1 MANSLNAKELFL
13 FKKLQEKRR
22 IQSLN
27 MMDHSMSALIRGS
40 SDIYPDPAHFVYEL
54 LQNADDAQATE
65 AYFYLQKDTLIFK
78 HNGSRQFTITED
90 GELGET
96 VKPSPY
102 GDINAITAYNS
113 SKDEKQNTIGKFGLG
128 FKSVYIYTDRPEI
141 YDDKFWFAIE
151 NRMVPVM
158 LDSDHPYREPGETL
172 FVLPLNDA
180 VTSVNEI
187 ANKLNSL
194 SAPTLFLRHLNTVHV
209 ENEVYKNSHKLTKE
223 EILQYESGNIRYEFV
238 KIEDYGL
245 SSEMLLFHRNVKA
258 EGTRNLEVTVGFF
271 FNKDGDI
278 DTLTTRGI
286 HCYFPTKETFGL
298 CFISH
303 APFLLTNNRQ
313 NINESPINT
322 KLIKEICRLAAD
334 ALVIIRDYATND
346 KQLITDN
353 LYEILPFKY
362 YNEQSTKYEWQ
373 QDFNHLTS
381 KIHFLNAVKDLLK
394 KEPLLYTISK
404 KYVTSKKAC
413 FLETSK
419 LRPILNVDEVR
430 TLKKKQNLE
439 LLKIDEDA
447 DLRVFL
453 KKYLE
458 IESFGPSDL
467 ANMISSDFMNA
478 QTTEWVIRFYKYLY
492 NEARNLWNRREKGAF
507 ALSPYPFRYA
517 PIFLT
522 QKNEWVA
529 AYRKEGQSEL
539 PNLFLPFGDETNEY
553 NFINKIYYDLE
564 DNDVKSFYSQLG
576 LKRPD
581 VLDFVRD
588 QILEKYRGEEI
599 EIDVNLLKSDFYTI
613 FDIFNDKQYKEKLS
627 EITSVL
633 NKDFY
638 IVGTDGKL
646 HHVYDIYAVSDD
658 LKEFFRNNKSVAFI
672 DYNFYLDN
680 SKKITYNDI
689 ENFFLHLDIK
699 DAPRIIK
706 KEGIET
712 WSLNSVLS
720 NKQFGVPKHS
730 TRGYQVWDFNLEG
743 LETLLKGNIT
753 RKNSLFLWEF
763 LCKIDLSKYCKGVYN
778 YHYRSWYSENFES
791 TLLLLLKSN
800 KWLFNGNGKLSFAK
814 DVYQEDL
821 VVSGYAE
828 NEKLFELL
836 EIGRKEISIIE
847 LGGSE
852 VQQRQQELGAYLERK
867 GISSTDD
874 LDEYIRWKQEQEAKK
889 QTSPNTHVQSLNQ
902 ESLRS
907 DERPDPLRSNQR
919 KTNLDE
925 MSSSTAQYPDRTP
938 RVERS
943 QDERVNDIT
952 QKLADEANRRIEEEN
967 KRAQVEDLEKYSKIW
982 FTTLLELE
990 YSSTSEPTGNRNGVK
1005 ITFEHF
1011 GKEEG
1016 SERIYQLT
1024 NPSRNIPIW
1033 LEELGGFAVKF
1044 TFFNRD
1050 DITFDFEVA
1059 NVKDFTLRVKAKAS
1073 DVELIDIID
1082 WSRCTKA
1089 VIDVNSPVE
1098 IMHKLKNEF
1107 ENLPY
1112 KEEFNFRDG
1121 LTDSLS
1127 FVFGP
1132 PGTGKT
1138 TRLAEIIRHKMELDN
1153 CRILVLAPTNKACD
1167 VLTRKLIET
1176 STDEHFWLGRF
1187 VATGEEFI
1195 ENNGALIDRAS
1206 ELYEQNKCCI
1216 VSTIARLPYDGF
1228 TQSPNKMLLRDIE
1241 WDFIIVDEASMIP
1254 LVQIVYA
1261 IYKLNSKVIVAGD
1274 PLQIAPIVK
1283 EEAWVGENIYT
1294 MVKLDNFENPT
1305 TTPIQFSVEKLGTQ
1319 YRSLPSIGTLYS
1331 EYCYNGKL
1339 RHKRTLQDSRNL
1351 PTGNI
1356 KAKQVNFIPFRVERY
1371 DSIYGAKKLQGS
1383 NVHVYSAIFSVEMC
1397 AYLAKQQTADKV
1409 RIGVICPYAPQAQL
1423 INKMIEQRTDI
1434 PINVDILVGT
1444 IHGFQGDQCD
1454 IIITVFNPPTG
1465 IKAAADRIMLNN
1477 RNILN
1482 VAISRASDY
1491 LFVLLPHPDS
1501 YGYENLIEINK
1512 LCDIANRKCQ
1522 SVSLFNSEIVEKAI
1536 FDKKDFIEQNTFVT
1550 THQVANVYTNVSGLY
1565 EIRIDENAV
1574 DIQTAGENYQPKHIM
1589 QTNVTNYGDVV
1600 CTQITTPTPEPVQQ
1614 EILRPLPVSQEVVD
1628 TKSFTYEE
1636 QYFKYFIDEKL
1647 SVDSALE
1654 LLFTDNTHCSMF
1666 TVLQIFGDQ
1675 SKAHLL
1681 DGANLSELDVKKWRD
1696 QAKCTE
1702 LGRYVYP
1709 LLFFAVRGQNIP
1721 IKGIN
1726 KKTKDIDLHEFSE
1739 AVSAAFERRINK
1751 RISKPQKA
1759 PKKKSPRISET
1770 KSLYTYIPN
1779 SKRRSS
1785 SVGHADDDFEYGLS
1799 DW

>member
-1 MANSLNAKELFL
+1 MLHRERELDARTFNKPDYKGIWAGVVDKYKE
-13 FKKLQEKRR
+13 K
-22 IQSLN
+22 
-27 MMDHSMSALIRGS
+27 
-40 SDIYPDPAHFVYEL
+40 AHFVYEL
-54 LQNADDAQATE
+54 LQNADDAKATDAVFTLE
-65 AYFYLQKDTLIFK
+65 RNRLIFR
-78 HNGSRQFTITED
+78 HNGSVHFTVSSVED
-90 GELGET
+90 TKNKGH
-96 VKPSPY
+96 
-102 GDINAITAYNS
+102 INAITGVGNS
-113 SKDEKQNTIGKFGLG
+113 TKDEKKGNTIGKFGVG
-128 FKSVYIYTDRPEI
+128 FKAVFQYTTEPHI
-141 YDDKFWFAIE
+141 YDDTFWFKIE
-151 NRMVPVM
+151 QFIVPT
-158 LDSDHPYREPGETL
+158 LLEEDFPGRKNGETI
-172 FVLPLNDA
+172 FVFPF
-180 VTSVNEI
+180 TSPEFSFSEI
-187 ANKLNSL
+187 IQRLTTLDN
-194 SAPTLFLRHLNTVHV
+194 PILFLRNLKKVVIELPEDTDVVYEKKVSFRRSKGDITHELLTLTNSAGNQRIHMFTRPI
-209 ENEVYKNSHKLTKE
+209 EVTE
-223 EILQYESGNIRYEFV
+223 ESGKRYKQYISVGYFLKENGDLDNEIRGRVFC
-238 KIEDYGL
+238 
-245 SSEMLLFHRNVKA
+245 F
-258 EGTRNLEVTVGFF
+258 
-271 FNKDGDI
+271 
-278 DTLTTRGI
+278 
-286 HCYFPTKETFGL
+286 FPTAEDFHL
-298 CFISH
+298 HCIVH
-303 APFLLTNNRQ
+303 APFLLVDSRQ
-313 NINESPINT
+313 QLKDN
-322 KLIKEICRLAAD
+322 KLNARLKSLLANLAAES
-334 ALVIIRDYATND
+334 LLILRDY
-346 KQLITDN
+346 
-353 LYEILPFKY
+353 
-362 YNEQSTKYEWQ
+362 
-373 QDFNHLTS
+373 
-381 KIHFLNAVKDLLK
+381 
-394 KEPLLYTISK
+394 
-404 KYVTSKKAC
+404 
-413 FLETSK
+413 
-419 LRPILNVDEVR
+419 
-430 TLKKKQNLE
+430 
-439 LLKIDEDA
+439 
-447 DLRVFL
+447 
-453 KKYLE
+453 
-458 IESFGPSDL
+458 G
-467 ANMISSDFMNA
+467 
-478 QTTEWVIRFYKYLY
+478 
-492 NEARNLWNRREKGAF
+492 
-507 ALSPYPFRYA
+507 
-517 PIFLT
+517 
-522 QKNEWVA
+522 
-529 AYRKEGQSEL
+529 
-539 PNLFLPFGDETNEY
+539 
-553 NFINKIYYDLE
+553 
-564 DNDVKSFYSQLG
+564 
-576 LKRPD
+576 
-581 VLDFVRD
+581 
-588 QILEKYRGEEI
+588 I
-599 EIDVNLLKSDFYTI
+599 EIGHLLVTENIFYFI
-613 FDIFNDKQYKEKLS
+613 PL
-627 EITSVL
+627 
-633 NKDFY
+633 KDRHY
-638 IVGTDGKL
+638 IP
-646 HHVYDIYAVSDD
+646 DD
-658 LKEFFRNNKSVAFI
+658 TFR
-672 DYNFYLDN
+672 
-680 SKKITYNDI
+680 
-689 ENFFLHLDIK
+689 
-699 DAPRIIK
+699 
-706 KEGIET
+706 
-712 WSLNSVLS
+712 
-720 NKQFGVPKHS
+720 
-730 TRGYQVWDFNLEG
+730 
-743 LETLLKGNIT
+743 
-753 RKNSLFLWEF
+753 
-763 LCKIDLSKYCKGVYN
+763 
-778 YHYRSWYSENFES
+778 
-791 TLLLLLKSN
+791 
-800 KWLFNGNGKLSFAK
+800 
-814 DVYQEDL
+814 
-821 VVSGYAE
+821 
-828 NEKLFELL
+828 
-836 EIGRKEISIIE
+836 
-847 LGGSE
+847 
-852 VQQRQQELGAYLERK
+852 
-867 GISSTDD
+867 
-874 LDEYIRWKQEQEAKK
+874 DEYIRLLENEKMLLGRGDKYISSKGALICRPLSMMQILSDEQLEELHSNSFADDVDDEENTSWKFLREETQRIYKESFVESILEELEVDVLSGFDLARLITPKFMEKQGFKWAVRLYRHLNNEQRNLWTPSGNRKEKMNMPFRHCPIILTSSGTWVTPYLQNDTPNVYLPMASSLDEYLFVSNDYLGDDFLKSFLIDLGLKEPDAWDFIQSVVVKKHNASSILNEKELNDDLALVYEYLEEHKADDFLREKINFLSNNFRVKTTSGSCYPIGQVYDDTEELKSYFGFTREHIKYAAYKHFIDKYSIQEFKKIILLLGVSSCPNIIKVHRASLDYSEKQKYDIKNYTFCSIDDYELQGFNEIRSFNINLSKTIWSWLSEEYDIEKYRETICRYRYYSYHSKTISTTLMNELLQKKWIVLSDGKAYAVSEISLEDLEEAEYKIDYKLIKLFCIEKKTKSLKELGASESQIHQNELGKVALALGGTSREQLLAWKQAYEEKLQNEAIASRHSSSKTLASEQEDCRD
-889 QTSPNTHVQSLNQ
+889 QL
-902 ESLRS
+902 LRN
-907 DERPDPLRSNQR
+907 NQR

-943 QDERVNDIT
+943 QDERVSDIT

-967 KRAQVEDLEKYSKIW
+967 KRAQVKDLEKYSKIW

-1011 GKEEG
+1011 GKEDG

-1434 PINVDILVGT
+1434 PINVEILVGT

-1465 IKAAADRIMLNN
+1465 IKVAADRIMLNN

-1512 LCDIANRKCQ
+1512 LCGIANLKCQ
-1522 SVSLFNSEIVEKAI
+1522 SVNLFNSEIVEKAI
-1536 FDKKDFIEQNTFVT
+1536 FGKRDFIEQNTFVT

-1751 RISKPQKA
+1751 RISKPPKA
-1759 PKKKSPRISET
+1759 PKKRSPRISET

-1779 SKRRSS
+1779 SKRSSS
-1785 SVGHADDDFEYGLS
+1785 SVGHANDDFEYGLS

>member
-1 MANSLNAKELFL
+1 MNPKITEKERSLFELLHRERELDARTFNKPDYKGIWAGVVDKYKE
-13 FKKLQEKRR
+13 K
-22 IQSLN
+22 
-27 MMDHSMSALIRGS
+27 
-40 SDIYPDPAHFVYEL
+40 AHFVYEL
-54 LQNADDAQATE
+54 LQNADDAKATDAVFTLE
-65 AYFYLQKDTLIFK
+65 RNRLIFR
-78 HNGSRQFTITED
+78 HNGSVHFTVSSVED
-90 GELGET
+90 TKNKGH
-96 VKPSPY
+96 
-102 GDINAITAYNS
+102 INAITGVGNS
-113 SKDEKQNTIGKFGLG
+113 TKDEKKGNTIGKFGVG
-128 FKSVYIYTDRPEI
+128 FKAVFQYTTEPHI
-141 YDDKFWFAIE
+141 YDDTFWFKIE
-151 NRMVPVM
+151 QFIVPT
-158 LDSDHPYREPGETL
+158 LLEEDFPGRKNGETI
-172 FVLPLNDA
+172 FVFPF
-180 VTSVNEI
+180 TSPEFSFSEI
-187 ANKLNSL
+187 IQRLTTLDN
-194 SAPTLFLRHLNTVHV
+194 PILFLRNLKKVVIELPEDTDVVYEKKVSFRRSKGDITHELLTLTNSAGNQRIHMFTRPI
-209 ENEVYKNSHKLTKE
+209 EVTE
-223 EILQYESGNIRYEFV
+223 ESGKRYKQYISVGYFLKENGDLDNEIRGRVFC
-238 KIEDYGL
+238 
-245 SSEMLLFHRNVKA
+245 F
-258 EGTRNLEVTVGFF
+258 
-271 FNKDGDI
+271 
-278 DTLTTRGI
+278 
-286 HCYFPTKETFGL
+286 FPTAEDFHL
-298 CFISH
+298 HCIVH
-303 APFLLTNNRQ
+303 APFLLVDSRQ
-313 NINESPINT
+313 QLKDN
-322 KLIKEICRLAAD
+322 KLNARLKSLLANLAAES
-334 ALVIIRDYATND
+334 LLILRDY
-346 KQLITDN
+346 
-353 LYEILPFKY
+353 
-362 YNEQSTKYEWQ
+362 
-373 QDFNHLTS
+373 
-381 KIHFLNAVKDLLK
+381 
-394 KEPLLYTISK
+394 
-404 KYVTSKKAC
+404 
-413 FLETSK
+413 
-419 LRPILNVDEVR
+419 
-430 TLKKKQNLE
+430 
-439 LLKIDEDA
+439 
-447 DLRVFL
+447 
-453 KKYLE
+453 
-458 IESFGPSDL
+458 G
-467 ANMISSDFMNA
+467 
-478 QTTEWVIRFYKYLY
+478 
-492 NEARNLWNRREKGAF
+492 
-507 ALSPYPFRYA
+507 
-517 PIFLT
+517 
-522 QKNEWVA
+522 
-529 AYRKEGQSEL
+529 
-539 PNLFLPFGDETNEY
+539 
-553 NFINKIYYDLE
+553 
-564 DNDVKSFYSQLG
+564 
-576 LKRPD
+576 
-581 VLDFVRD
+581 
-588 QILEKYRGEEI
+588 I
-599 EIDVNLLKSDFYTI
+599 EIGHLLVTENIFYFI
-613 FDIFNDKQYKEKLS
+613 PL
-627 EITSVL
+627 
-633 NKDFY
+633 KDRHY
-638 IVGTDGKL
+638 IP
-646 HHVYDIYAVSDD
+646 DD
-658 LKEFFRNNKSVAFI
+658 TFR
-672 DYNFYLDN
+672 
-680 SKKITYNDI
+680 
-689 ENFFLHLDIK
+689 
-699 DAPRIIK
+699 
-706 KEGIET
+706 
-712 WSLNSVLS
+712 
-720 NKQFGVPKHS
+720 
-730 TRGYQVWDFNLEG
+730 
-743 LETLLKGNIT
+743 
-753 RKNSLFLWEF
+753 
-763 LCKIDLSKYCKGVYN
+763 
-778 YHYRSWYSENFES
+778 
-791 TLLLLLKSN
+791 
-800 KWLFNGNGKLSFAK
+800 
-814 DVYQEDL
+814 
-821 VVSGYAE
+821 
-828 NEKLFELL
+828 
-836 EIGRKEISIIE
+836 
-847 LGGSE
+847 
-852 VQQRQQELGAYLERK
+852 
-867 GISSTDD
+867 
-874 LDEYIRWKQEQEAKK
+874 DEYIRLLENEKMLLGRGDKYISSKGALICRPLSMMQILSDEQLEELHSNSFADDVDDEENTSWKFLREETQRIYKESFVESILEELEVDVLSGFDLARLITPKFMEKQGFKWAVRLYRHLNNEQRNLWTPSGNRKEKMNMPFRHCPIILTSSGTWVTPYLQNDTPNVYLPMASSLDEYLFVSNDYLGDDFLKSFLIDLGLKEPDAWDFIQSVVVKKHNASSILNEKELNDDLALVYEYLEEHKADDFLREKINFLSNNFRVKTTSGSCYPIGQVYDDTEELKSYFGFTREHIKYAAYKHFIDKYSIQEFKKIILLLGVSSCPNIIKVHRASLDYSEKQKYDIKNYTFCSIDDYELQGFNEIRSFNINLSKTIWSWLSEEYDIEKYRETICRYRYYSYHSKTISTTLMNELLQKKWIVLSDGKAYAVSEISLEDLEEAEYKIDYKLIKLFCIEKKTKSLKELGASESQIHQNELGKVALALGGTSREQLLAWKQAYEEKLQNEAIASRHSSSKTLASEQEDCRD
-889 QTSPNTHVQSLNQ
+889 QL
-902 ESLRS
+902 LRN
-907 DERPDPLRSNQR
+907 NQR

-943 QDERVNDIT
+943 QDERVSDIT

-967 KRAQVEDLEKYSKIW
+967 KRAQVKDLEKYSKIW

-1011 GKEEG
+1011 GKEDG

-1434 PINVDILVGT
+1434 PINVEILVGT

-1465 IKAAADRIMLNN
+1465 IKVAADRIMLNN

-1512 LCDIANRKCQ
+1512 LCGIANLKCQ
-1522 SVSLFNSEIVEKAI
+1522 SVNLFNSEIVEKAI
-1536 FDKKDFIEQNTFVT
+1536 FGKRDFIEQNTFVT

-1726 KKTKDIDLHEFSE
+1726 KK
-1739 AVSAAFERRINK
+1739 N
-1751 RISKPQKA
+1751 
-1759 PKKKSPRISET
+1759 
-1770 KSLYTYIPN
+1770 
-1779 SKRRSS
+1779 
-1785 SVGHADDDFEYGLS
+1785 
-1799 DW
+1799 

>member
-1 MANSLNAKELFL
+1 MNPKLTEQERNLFELLHRERELDARTFNKPDYKGIWAGVVDKYKE
-13 FKKLQEKRR
+13 K
-22 IQSLN
+22 
-27 MMDHSMSALIRGS
+27 
-40 SDIYPDPAHFVYEL
+40 AHFVYEL
-54 LQNADDAQATE
+54 LQNADDAKATE
-65 AYFYLQKDTLIFK
+65 AVFTLERSRLIFR
-78 HNGSRQFTITED
+78 HNGSVRFTVSSVNDTKNK
-90 GELGET
+90 GH
-96 VKPSPY
+96 
-102 GDINAITAYNS
+102 INAITGVGNS
-113 SKDEKQNTIGKFGLG
+113 TKDEKKGNTIGKFGVG
-128 FKSVYIYTDRPEI
+128 FKAVFQYTSEPHI
-141 YDDKFWFAIE
+141 YDDTFWFKIE
-151 NRMVPVM
+151 QFIVPT
-158 LDSDHPYREPGETL
+158 LLEEDFPGRKKGETI
-172 FVLPLNDA
+172 FVFPFSSPKFSYAEIVQRLNTLD
-180 VTSVNEI
+180 NPI
-187 ANKLNSL
+187 
-194 SAPTLFLRHLNTVHV
+194 LFLRNLKKVVIELPDEAGVVYDKTVSFQRTKGDVTHELLYLTNSQGKQQIHMFTKPIEVV
-209 ENEVYKNSHKLTKE
+209 EDGGKRYKQYISVGYCLKDNGDLDD
-223 EILQYESGNIRYEFV
+223 EIGGKVFC
-238 KIEDYGL
+238 
-245 SSEMLLFHRNVKA
+245 F
-258 EGTRNLEVTVGFF
+258 
-271 FNKDGDI
+271 
-278 DTLTTRGI
+278 
-286 HCYFPTKETFGL
+286 FPTAENFHL
-298 CFISH
+298 HCIVH
-303 APFLLTNNRQ
+303 APFLLVDSRQ
-313 NINESPINT
+313 QLKDTKVNDRLKVLLAELAAEALLLLRDYGIETGHLLVNENIFNFIPPKDTHYIPDDTFRDEYISLLENEKMLLGRGNKYISSHGA
-322 KLIKEICRLAAD
+322 LICRPISMMQILS
-334 ALVIIRDYATND
+334 D
-346 KQLITDN
+346 KQLEELHSDDDDDEKPVWKFLREETQKI
-353 LYEILPFKY
+353 YKESYVESIL
-362 YNEQSTKYEWQ
+362 
-373 QDFNHLTS
+373 
-381 KIHFLNAVKDLLK
+381 
-394 KEPLLYTISK
+394 
-404 KYVTSKKAC
+404 
-413 FLETSK
+413 
-419 LRPILNVDEVR
+419 DELDVV
-430 TLKKKQNLE
+430 
-439 LLKIDEDA
+439 
-447 DLRVFL
+447 VF
-453 KKYLE
+453 
-458 IESFGPSDL
+458 SGSDL
-467 ANMISSDFMNA
+467 ARLITSEFMEKHGLKWA
-478 QTTEWVIRFYKYLY
+478 TRLY
-492 NEARNLWNRREKGAF
+492 RHLNNEQRNLWAPSGNKKEKTNMPFRRCPMILTSSGTWV
-507 ALSPYPFRYA
+507 SPYSQNGTPNVYLPLANSLEDYQFVSDEYLGDDFLKSFLKDLGLKEPDAWDFIQSVVVKKHSASIKLNEKELNDDLTLVYEYLEGHKQDESLKEKINFLSNNFLVRTTSGGTS
-517 PIFLT
+517 PIGHLYDYTDELKLYFGSSREYI
-522 QKNEWVA
+522 KYA
-529 AYRKEGQSEL
+529 AYKHFIDKYSIQEFKRLIYVLGISAFPKIIKKPRYSLTYAEKLKYDIQKYTWCSIDDYVLQGFKEIRSYNLKLSKAIWSWLSEQYDL
-539 PNLFLPFGDETNEY
+539 TKYREVKCQYQYYSYYSKVIASSLMNELLETKW
-553 NFINKIYYDLE
+553 IVLSDNKAYKVSEVSLEDLE
-564 DNDVKSFYSQLG
+564 DA
-576 LKRPD
+576 
-581 VLDFVRD
+581 
-588 QILEKYRGEEI
+588 E
-599 EIDVNLLKSDFYTI
+599 
-613 FDIFNDKQYKEKLS
+613 
-627 EITSVL
+627 
-633 NKDFY
+633 Y
-638 IVGTDGKL
+638 I
-646 HHVYDIYAVSDD
+646 
-658 LKEFFRNNKSVAFI
+658 I
-672 DYNFYLDN
+672 DYKLIRLF
-680 SKKITYNDI
+680 
-689 ENFFLHLDIK
+689 
-699 DAPRIIK
+699 
-706 KEGIET
+706 GIEKKT
-712 WSLNSVLS
+712 KSL
-720 NKQFGVPKHS
+720 K
-730 TRGYQVWDFNLEG
+730 
-743 LETLLKGNIT
+743 
-753 RKNSLFLWEF
+753 
-763 LCKIDLSKYCKGVYN
+763 
-778 YHYRSWYSENFES
+778 
-791 TLLLLLKSN
+791 
-800 KWLFNGNGKLSFAK
+800 
-814 DVYQEDL
+814 
-821 VVSGYAE
+821 
-828 NEKLFELL
+828 
-836 EIGRKEISIIE
+836 
-847 LGGSE
+847 
-852 VQQRQQELGAYLERK
+852 ELGASESQIHQNELGK
-867 GISSTDD
+867 AALALGITSPEQ
-874 LDEYIRWKQEQEAKK
+874 LQAWKQAYEEKIQNEAIA
-889 QTSPNTHVQSLNQ
+889 SRQS
-902 ESLRS
+902 S
-907 DERPDPLRSNQR
+907 DSTEKPEHEDSRDPLRTNQR

-925 MSSSTAQYPDRTP
+925 MSSSSSQYPDRTP
-938 RVERS
+938 KVERS

-1434 PINVDILVGT
+1434 PINVEILVGT

-1465 IKAAADRIMLNN
+1465 IKVAADRIMLNN

-1512 LCDIANRKCQ
+1512 LCGIANLKCQ
-1522 SVSLFNSEIVEKAI
+1522 SVNLFNSEIVEKAI
-1536 FDKKDFIEQNTFVT
+1536 FGKRDFIEQNTFVT

-1574 DIQTAGENYQPKHIM
+1574 DIQTAGENYQPKHIL

-1751 RISKPQKA
+1751 RISKPPKA
-1759 PKKKSPRISET
+1759 PKKRSPRISET

-1785 SVGHADDDFEYGLS
+1785 SVGHANDDFEYGLS